1 MGRERV
7 ITVVQP
13 HRYSRLRDLFEEFCT
28 CFNNADTVIVADVYP
43 AGETPLEGYDRDAL
57 IEGLRRHG
65 HRHVVALGHDTEL
78 ADVVAAHARSGDLVI
93 CMGAGNITAW
103 AQRLPEELAA
113 RIPEMGLR
121 EVGA

>member
-7 ITVVQP
+7 LTVVQP

-43 AGETPLEGYDRDAL
+43 AGEAPLDGYDRDAL

-65 HRHVVALGHDTEL
+65 HRHVVALASETDL
-78 ADVVAAHARSGDLVI
+78 ADVVAAHARAGDLVI

-103 AQRLPEELAA
+103 AQCLPEELAA
-113 RIPEMGLR
+113 RIPEPGLR